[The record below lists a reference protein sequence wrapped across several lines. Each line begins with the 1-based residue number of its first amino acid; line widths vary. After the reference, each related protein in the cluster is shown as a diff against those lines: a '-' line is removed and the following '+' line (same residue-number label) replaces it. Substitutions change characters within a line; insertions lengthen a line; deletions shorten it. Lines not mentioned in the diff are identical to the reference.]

1 MNNGRDCPHGRQV
14 GKCDT
19 CDLIAAELELQ
30 KVSAEL
36 KERSD
41 LAVGLGV
48 TLKAL
53 CESIISQIGPK
64 FELHQQAKKILATLG
79 VKSL

>member
-19 CDLIAAELELQ
+19 CDVITAELELQ

-36 KERSD
+36 KECSD

-64 FELHQQAKKILATLG
+64 FELHQQAKKILAALG
-79 VKSL
+79 VKN